1 MRTSVDVHNF
11 LLDRDVPH
19 ELVPLRGRLRSP
31 GRMARIA
38 AVLGLPTEQVG
49 KVILLEARKRLVAVL
64 VASDQEPDLGRV
76 ARAVPTASLTEVP
89 SERAT
94 ELTQFLAEAIPPVGL
109 PEGTRVI
116 IDRPLAD
123 QEVLYFA
130 GGEAT
135 SMLKIRATD
144 LIGTTDAK
152 VARVSR

>member
-19 ELVPLRGRLRSP
+19 ELVTLRGRLRSP

-76 ARAVPTASLTEVP
+76 ARAVPTARLSEVP

-94 ELTQFLAEAIPPVGL
+94 ELTEFLAEAIPPVGL

>member
-11 LLDRDVPH
+11 LLGRDVPH

-38 AVLGLPTEQVG
+38 AVLGLPTDQVG
-49 KVILLEARKRLVAVL
+49 KVILLEARKGLVAVL
-64 VASDQEPDLGRV
+64 VASDREADLGRV
-76 ARAVPTASLTEVP
+76 ARAVPSASLTEVP
-89 SERAT
+89 AERAT
-94 ELTQFLAEAIPPVGL
+94 ELTEFLAEAVPPVAL
-109 PEGTRVI
+109 PEGTRVL

-135 SMLKIRATD
+135 SMLKIRAAD
-144 LIGTTDAK
+144 LIRTVDAK

>member
-38 AVLGLPTEQVG
+38 AVLGLPPDQVG
-49 KVILLEARKRLVAVL
+49 KVILLETRKRLIAVL
-64 VASDQEPDLGRV
+64 VSSDKDADLARV
-76 ARAVPTASLTEVP
+76 ARALPAASLTEVSP
-89 SERAT
+89 ERAT
-94 ELTQFLAEAIPPVGL
+94 ELTEFLAEAVPPVAL
-109 PEGTRVI
+109 PQKTRVI
-116 IDRPLAD
+116 IDRPLAA
-123 QEVLYFA
+123 QEILYFA

-135 SMLKIRATD
+135 SMLKIRAAD
-144 LIGTTDAK
+144 LIRTTDAK

>member
-1 MRTSVDVHNF
+1 MRTSIDVHNF
-11 LLDRDVPH
+11 LLDRDVAH

-38 AVLGLPTEQVG
+38 AVLGLPTDQVG

-64 VASDQEPDLGRV
+64 VASDREADLGRV
-76 ARAVPTASLTEVP
+76 ARAVPTPRLTEVP
-89 SERAT
+89 AERAT
-94 ELTQFLAEAIPPVGL
+94 ELTEFLAEAIPPVAL
-109 PEGTRVI
+109 PEETRVL
-116 IDRPLAD
+116 IDRSLAD

-135 SMLKIRATD
+135 SMLKIRSAD
-144 LIGTTDAK
+144 LIRTVDAK

>member
-76 ARAVPTASLTEVP
+76 ARAVPTARLTEVP
-89 SERAT
+89 SERAA
-94 ELTQFLAEAIPPVGL
+94 ELTEFLAEAVPPVGL

-135 SMLKIRATD
+135 SMLKIRAAD
-144 LIGTTDAK
+144 LIRTTDAK

>member
-19 ELVPLRGRLRSP
+19 ELVTLRGRLRSP

-76 ARAVPTASLTEVP
+76 ARAVPTPSLTEVP
-89 SERAT
+89 SERAA
-94 ELTQFLAEAIPPVGL
+94 ELTEFLAEAIPPVAL

-135 SMLKIRATD
+135 SMLKIRAAD
-144 LIGTTDAK
+144 LIRTTEGK
-152 VARVSR
+152 VARVTR